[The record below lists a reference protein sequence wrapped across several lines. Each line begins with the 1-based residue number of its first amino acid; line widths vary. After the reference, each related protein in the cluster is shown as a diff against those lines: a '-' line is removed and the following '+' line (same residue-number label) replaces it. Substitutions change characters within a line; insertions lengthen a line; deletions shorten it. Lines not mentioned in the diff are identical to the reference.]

1 MRMRFERSDSA
12 CVWVVTMVLVGF
24 GLLMVFDTSALF
36 SLQQYGSPYHF
47 FLRQVVFAGVGMI
60 AMVMLARTDYATYR
74 RAVPVLLVVG
84 AIVLAMVFVPGL
96 GKSIRGARRWIALG
110 PISLQPSEF
119 VKLIVVYYLAAVLSD
134 RSRSESAHPFRDYLT
149 YLAVVGVLLAMIYAQ
164 KDFGTTVIIA
174 AVTLVMFFL
183 GGVKWRYLFA
193 TFLCSLPVLIYA
205 LIVYRYR
212 VARITSFLDPWK
224 DPYGSGFQLIQ
235 SLISFG
241 KGGIFGQGFANGKQQ
256 LFYLPDAHTD
266 FILSVIAEE
275 LGLLGVLAV
284 LLLFLLLLFIGVRV
298 AVRAQDRF
306 GFLLASGITI
316 LISLQ
321 TVLNVGVVM
330 GALPTKGMVLPFLS
344 YGGSALLTNMAA
356 MGILLSVAR
365 LCVLRPAARQEA
377 CKRSARPVR
386 KRKKEALAGF
396 PA

>member
-1 MRMRFERSDSA
+1 MRMRFELTDSA
-12 CVWVVTMVLVGF
+12 CVWIVTMVLVGF

-47 FLRQVVFAGVGMI
+47 FLRQVVYAGVGMI

-74 RAVPVLLVVG
+74 RAAPLFLVAG
-84 AIVLAMVFVPGL
+84 AILLAMVFVPGV
-96 GKSIRGARRWIALG
+96 GKTIRGARRWIALG
-110 PISLQPSEF
+110 PVSIQPSEF
-119 VKLIVVYYLAAVLSD
+119 VKLIVVYYLAAALSE
-134 RSRSESAHPFRDYLT
+134 RSRTESAHPFRDYVT
-149 YLAVVGVLLAMIYAQ
+149 YLAVVGVLLAIVYKQ

-174 AVTLVMFFL
+174 AITFVMFFL
-183 GGVKWRYLFA
+183 GGVKMRYLFA
-193 TFLCSLPVLIYA
+193 TSLCALPALLYA

-212 VARITSFLDPWK
+212 IVRITSFLDPWR

-241 KGGIFGQGFANGKQQ
+241 KGGVFGQGFANGKQQ

-266 FILSVIAEE
+266 FILAVIAEE
-275 LGLLGVLAV
+275 LGLLGVIAV
-284 LLLFLLLLFIGVRV
+284 LLLFLLLLFVGVRV

-321 TVLNVGVVM
+321 VVLNVGVVV

-344 YGGSALLTNMAA
+344 YGGSALLTNIAA
-356 MGILLSVAR
+356 MGMLLSVAR
-365 LCVLRPAARQEA
+365 LCVLRPAPTKEA
-377 CKRSARPVR
+377 YKRSSRAPR
-386 KRKKEALAGF
+386 KRTREALAGS

>member
-1 MRMRFERSDSA
+1 MRMRFELTDSA
-12 CVWVVTMVLVGF
+12 CVWIVTMVLVGF

-47 FLRQVVFAGVGMI
+47 FLRQVVYAGVGMI

-74 RAVPVLLVVG
+74 RAAPLFLVAG
-84 AIVLAMVFVPGL
+84 AILLAMVFVPGL
-96 GKSIRGARRWIALG
+96 GKTIRGARRWIALG
-110 PISLQPSEF
+110 PVSIQPSEF
-119 VKLIVVYYLAAVLSD
+119 VKLIVVYYLAAALSE
-134 RSRSESAHPFRDYLT
+134 RSRTESAHPFRDYVT
-149 YLAVVGVLLAMIYAQ
+149 YLAVVGVLLAIVYKQ

-174 AVTLVMFFL
+174 AITFVMFFL
-183 GGVKWRYLFA
+183 GGVKMRYLFA
-193 TFLCSLPVLIYA
+193 TSLCALPALLYA

-212 VARITSFLDPWK
+212 IVRITSFLDPWR

-241 KGGIFGQGFANGKQQ
+241 KGGVFGQGFANGKQQ

-266 FILSVIAEE
+266 FILAVIAEE
-275 LGLLGVLAV
+275 LGLLGVIAV
-284 LLLFLLLLFIGVRV
+284 LLLFLLLLFVGVRV

-321 TVLNVGVVM
+321 VVLNVGVVV

-344 YGGSALLTNMAA
+344 YGGSALLTNIAA
-356 MGILLSVAR
+356 MGMLLSVAR
-365 LCVLRPAARQEA
+365 LCVLRPAPTKEA
-377 CKRSARPVR
+377 YKRSSRAPR
-386 KRKKEALAGF
+386 KRKREALAGS